1 MVMGFWGLH
10 SRQDSAL
17 RGRGHN
23 SEEAV
28 VARRA
33 RIPTL
38 EIRITFEPSRVSPEW
53 GGQAYEQVV
62 PRRRRPASE
71 HAAPRLV
78 RREPLTQLA
87 GRREAS

>member
-1 MVMGFWGLH
+1 MVTGFWGH
-10 SRQDSAL
+10 RSRQDSAL

-23 SEEAV
+23 SEEAG

-38 EIRITFEPSRVSPEW
+38 EIRLTCAPSRVSPEW
-53 GGQAYEQVV
+53 VVQAYEQVV
-62 PRRRRPASE
+62 PLRRRPPSE
-71 HAAPRLV
+71 HADPRPV
-78 RREPLTQLA
+78 SRELLTQLA

>member
-1 MVMGFWGLH
+1 MVTGFWGH
-10 SRQDSAL
+10 RSRQDSAL

-53 GGQAYEQVV
+53 VVQAYEQVV
-62 PRRRRPASE
+62 PPPAPPHLRACCPQTGES
-71 HAAPRLV
+71 
-78 RREPLTQLA
+78 
-87 GRREAS
+87 